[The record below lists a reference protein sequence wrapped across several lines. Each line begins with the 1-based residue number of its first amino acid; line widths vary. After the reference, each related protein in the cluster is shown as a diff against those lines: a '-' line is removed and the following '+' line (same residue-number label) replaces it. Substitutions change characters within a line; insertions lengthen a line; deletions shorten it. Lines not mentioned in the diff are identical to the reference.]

1 MLGRMSLRAVR
12 SRFTAVILA
21 LAALAGSSRP
31 DGALNPPQ
39 VPAKRAGVAAQRD
52 TSGRLQIAAPQRS
65 FRQGAVALLT
75 ITPSRPIARLEGE
88 AFGRGIA
95 TWSAGRSLVWH
106 ALVGIPLDGAPGS
119 REVALR
125 ASDAGGRTIDGRTT
139 LRILHARFATRRL
152 RVDSRFVDPPESAA
166 ERIAREARML
176 TDLWAETNGE
186 RLWSGPF
193 RVPVPGAA
201 TSSFGRLTILNG
213 QSRGRHQGADFHAVE
228 GTPVHAPNGG
238 AVVLAED
245 LYMSGNTIVL
255 DHGDGLFSLLAHLS
269 QIRVHSGARVARGEV
284 IGDTGATGRVTGP
297 HLHWA
302 VRLRGTSVN
311 PLSLVAALAKISDS
325 QGGQGDPHYGAV
337 VPRGRVKNRYISL
350 PLDSERWRSHSRV
363 AR

>member
-1 MLGRMSLRAVR
+1 MSLRAVH
-12 SRFTAVILA
+12 SRFAAVILA
-21 LAALAGSSRP
+21 FAAIGGSSRP
-31 DGALNPPQ
+31 EGVLDSPQ
-39 VPAKRAGVAAQRD
+39 VPAKRAGVEAQRD

-75 ITPSRPIARLEGE
+75 ITPPRPITRLEGE
-88 AFGRGIA
+88 VFGRGIA
-95 TWSAGRSLVWH
+95 TWSASSSLVWH
-106 ALVGIPLDGAPGS
+106 ALVGIPLDGASGS
-119 REVALR
+119 HEVVLR
-125 ASDAGGRTIDGRTT
+125 AADAGGQTIDGRTT
-139 LRILHARFATRRL
+139 LRILHAQFATRRL

-176 TDLWAETNGE
+176 TDLWSEAKGE
-186 RLWSGPF
+186 RLWRGPF
-193 RVPVPGAA
+193 RLPVPGVA

-228 GTPVHAPNGG
+228 GTPIHAPNAG
-238 AVVLAED
+238 AVVLAGD

-269 QIRVHSGARVARGEV
+269 QIRVQAGARVARGEV

-311 PLSLVAALAKISDS
+311 PLSLVAALAKIRDS
-325 QGGQGDPHYGAV
+325 QGGQGDPRAPV
-337 VPRGRVKNRYISL
+337 IPQIVSNRSKNDRYRRNAMRRSSVDDRS
-350 PLDSERWRSHSRV
+350 PRSH
-363 AR
+363 